1 MFEALSN
8 RLNSVF
14 RRLGRQIRLTE
25 ENIQEGL
32 REVRMA
38 LLEADVN
45 LQVVKEFID
54 RVRERALG
62 QAVMKDLTPG
72 QHLIKVVNEELIELL
87 GGEFKGLEF
96 KGPEPHLIMMA
107 GLQGSG
113 KTTST
118 AKLANFLRRQK
129 MRPYLVPLDVYRPAA
144 IDQLQTLGAQ
154 LDVPVYPTKPND
166 DPVKVVQ
173 AAVKDAAQH
182 QCTVLILDTAGRLH
196 VDEKLM
202 QELVEIKALVKP
214 EEILFV
220 ADAMTGQDAV
230 AAADAFNKALGITG
244 VVLTKMD
251 GDARGGAALSVK
263 SVSGAPVKF
272 VGMGE
277 KIEDLELFY
286 PDRIAGRILGMG
298 DVLTLIEKAQEH
310 IDQEEAEALSRKMLS
325 AEFNLEDFQEQM
337 RKIRNMGPLEGL
349 LKLIP
354 GMGALRE
361 KLGNMAPPEKEMNK
375 VEAIINSM
383 TREERR
389 NPKLL
394 NGSRRS
400 RIAKGSGTQVAD
412 VNKLMRQFEQMRE
425 LMKRMGKGGFGKF
438 GGGMPGL
445 GNMSALGGLGGMGGL
460 PGLGGFPGIGA
471 GGSSPKSMSKAD
483 KNKKKAERKKERQNK
498 KRR

>member
-1 MFEALSN
+1 MFDALSN
-8 RLNSVF
+8 RLNNVF
-14 RRLGRQIRLTE
+14 RRLGGTPRLDE
-25 ENIQEGL
+25 DNIQEGL

-45 LQVVKEFID
+45 LQVVKDFTEK
-54 RVRERALG
+54 VRERALG
-62 QAVMKDLTPG
+62 QEVIKNLTPG

-87 GGEFKGLEF
+87 GGEFKGLDF
-96 KGPEPHLIMMA
+96 SGPEPHLIMMV

-113 KTTST
+113 KTTSS
-118 AKLANFLRRQK
+118 AKLADFLRRQK

-144 IDQLQTLGAQ
+144 IEQLQTLGAQ

-166 DPVKVVQ
+166 NPVEVVRE
-173 AAVKDAAQH
+173 AVKDAKAR
-182 QCTVLILDTAGRLH
+182 QCTVLVLDTAGRLH
-196 VDEKLM
+196 IDAELM
-202 QELVEIKALVKP
+202 QELVEIKGKVNP

-230 AAADAFNKALGITG
+230 TAADAFNKALGITG

-251 GDARGGAALSVK
+251 GDARGGAALSIK
-263 SVSGAPVKF
+263 SVSGAQVKF
-272 VGMGE
+272 VGVGE
-277 KIEDLELFY
+277 KIDDLELFY

-298 DVLTLIEKAQEH
+298 DMLTLIEKAQEH
-310 IDQEEAEALSRKMLS
+310 IDQEEAEKLSRKMLS
-325 AEFNLEDFQEQM
+325 AEFNLEDFREQM
-337 RKIRNMGPLEGL
+337 RKIRSMGPLEGL

-361 KLGNMAPPEKEMNK
+361 KMGNMAPPEKEMAK

-394 NGSRRS
+394 NGSRRL
-400 RIAKGSGTQVAD
+400 RIARGSGTQVAD
-412 VNKLMRQFEQMRE
+412 VNKLMQQFEQMRE
-425 LMKRMGKGGFGKF
+425 MMKRMGKGGGLGGML

-445 GNMSALGGLGGMGGL
+445 GDMMGGGMPGMGMPGMGM
-460 PGLGGFPGIGA
+460 PGLGK
-471 GGSSPKSMSKAD
+471 GSTRMTSKAD
-483 KNKKKAERKKERQNK
+483 KDKKKAQRKKERQNK

>member
-1 MFEALSN
+1 MFDALSN
-8 RLNSVF
+8 RLNNVF
-14 RRLGRQIRLTE
+14 RRLGGTPRLDE
-25 ENIQEGL
+25 DNIQEGL

-45 LQVVKEFID
+45 LQVVKDFTEK
-54 RVRERALG
+54 VRERALG
-62 QAVMKDLTPG
+62 QEVIKNLTPG

-87 GGEFKGLEF
+87 GGEFKGLDF
-96 KGPEPHLIMMA
+96 SGPEPHLIMMV

-113 KTTST
+113 KTTSS
-118 AKLANFLRRQK
+118 AKLADFLRRQK

-166 DPVKVVQ
+166 NPVEVVRE
-173 AAVKDAAQH
+173 AVKDAKAR
-182 QCTVLILDTAGRLH
+182 QCTVLVLDTAGRLH
-196 VDEKLM
+196 VDAELM
-202 QELVEIKALVKP
+202 QELVEIKGKVNP

-230 AAADAFNKALGITG
+230 TAADAFNKTLGITG

-251 GDARGGAALSVK
+251 GDARGGAALSIK
-263 SVSGAPVKF
+263 SVSGAQVKF
-272 VGMGE
+272 VGVGE

-298 DVLTLIEKAQEH
+298 DMLTLIEKAQEH
-310 IDQEEAEALSRKMLS
+310 IDQEEAEELSRKMLS
-325 AEFNLEDFQEQM
+325 AEFNLEDFREQM
-337 RKIRNMGPLEGL
+337 RKIRSMGPLEGL

-361 KLGNMAPPEKEMNK
+361 KMGNMALPEKEMAK

-394 NGSRRS
+394 NGSRRL
-400 RIAKGSGTQVAD
+400 RIARGSGTQVAD
-412 VNKLMRQFEQMRE
+412 VNKLMQQFEQMRE
-425 LMKRMGKGGFGKF
+425 MMKRMGKGGGLGGLL

-445 GNMSALGGLGGMGGL
+445 GDMMGGGMPGMGM
-460 PGLGGFPGIGA
+460 PGLGKA
-471 GGSSPKSMSKAD
+471 STRMTSKAD
-483 KNKKKAERKKERQNK
+483 KDKKKAQRKKERQNK

>member
-1 MFEALSN
+1 MFDALSN
-8 RLNSVF
+8 RLNNVF
-14 RRLGRQIRLTE
+14 RRLGGTPRLDE
-25 ENIQEGL
+25 DNIQEGL

-45 LQVVKEFID
+45 LQVVKDFTEK
-54 RVRERALG
+54 VRERALG
-62 QAVMKDLTPG
+62 QEVIKNLTPG

-87 GGEFKGLEF
+87 GGEFKGLDF
-96 KGPEPHLIMMA
+96 SGPEPHLIMMV

-113 KTTST
+113 KTTSS
-118 AKLANFLRRQK
+118 AKLADFLRRQK

-144 IDQLQTLGAQ
+144 IEQLQTLGAQ

-166 DPVKVVQ
+166 NPVEVVRE
-173 AAVKDAAQH
+173 AVKDAKAR
-182 QCTVLILDTAGRLH
+182 QCTVLVLDTAGRLH
-196 VDEKLM
+196 VDAELM
-202 QELVEIKALVKP
+202 QELVEIKGKVNP

-230 AAADAFNKALGITG
+230 TAADAFNKALGITG

-251 GDARGGAALSVK
+251 GDARGGAALSIK
-263 SVSGAPVKF
+263 SVSGAQVKF
-272 VGMGE
+272 VGVGE

-298 DVLTLIEKAQEH
+298 DMLTLIEKAQEH
-310 IDQEEAEALSRKMLS
+310 IDQEEAEKLSRKMLS
-325 AEFNLEDFQEQM
+325 AEFNLEDFREQM
-337 RKIRNMGPLEGL
+337 RKIRSMGPLEGL

-361 KLGNMAPPEKEMNK
+361 KMGNMAPPEKEMAK

-394 NGSRRS
+394 NGSRRL
-400 RIAKGSGTQVAD
+400 RIARGSGTQVAD
-412 VNKLMRQFEQMRE
+412 VNKLMQQFEQMRE
-425 LMKRMGKGGFGKF
+425 MMKRMGKGGGLGGML

-445 GNMSALGGLGGMGGL
+445 GDMMGGGMPGMGMPGMGKGGTRM
-460 PGLGGFPGIGA
+460 A
-471 GGSSPKSMSKAD
+471 SKAD
-483 KNKKKAERKKERQNK
+483 KDKKKAQRKKERQNK